1 MPGEEETEE
10 LVLETEDDEQAE
22 EEFRRAGMPE
32 GDEDQDAD
40 ASDDEDADEV
50 AFADEAEEEVEE
62 TPLVKRLRSQLRERT
77 KEVNQLRRPAA
88 PAVIEVGEKPTLEG
102 CDYDPDRFEEELE
115 SWKDRKA
122 KAEAAETTASAE
134 AEKAQKEWHTKI
146 AAYERGKAD
155 LRVPGKA
162 EAEAEALASLSQH
175 QQAVIV
181 KYAENP
187 AALII
192 ALGKSPK
199 KLETLSAM
207 NDLGQFTFTVAKLEK
222 ELKVGKKKAP
232 EPEGIVRGAAPLSNV
247 GDKRLEKLEREAAR
261 TGDRSEVI
269 RYKADLKKKAA

>member
-1 MPGEEETEE
+1 MPGEEETDE
-10 LVLETEDDEQAE
+10 LILETEDEELEGDE
-22 EEFRRAGMPE
+22 PE
-32 GDEDQDAD
+32 GDDEQDD
-40 ASDDEDADEV
+40 DSSDDDADEV
-50 AFADEAEEEVEE
+50 SFADETEEEVDE
-62 TPLVKRLRSQLRERT
+62 TPLVKRLRTELRART
-77 KEVNQLRRPAA
+77 KQLNEALRPAA
-88 PAVIEVGEKPTLEG
+88 ATVVEIGEKPTLEG
-102 CDYDPDRFEEELE
+102 CDYDTERFEEELE
-115 SWKDRKA
+115 AWKDRKA
-122 KAEAAETTASAE
+122 AASTAEATANAE

-146 AAYERGKAD
+146 AAYERTKAE

-247 GDKRLEKLEREAAR
+247 SDKRLEKLEREAAR

-269 RYKADLKKKAA
+269 RYKSDLKKKAA

>member
-1 MPGEEETEE
+1 MPGEEEAEE
-10 LVLETEDDEQAE
+10 LILETEDEELEDEESESDDEQ
-22 EEFRRAGMPE
+22 
-32 GDEDQDAD
+32 DDD
-40 ASDDEDADEV
+40 SSVDEDADEV
-50 AFADEAEEEVEE
+50 SFADEAEEEVDE
-62 TPLVKRLRSQLRERT
+62 TPLVKRLRTELRART
-77 KEVNQLRRPAA
+77 KELNEARRPAS

-102 CDYDPDRFEEELE
+102 CDWDADRYEEEFE
-115 SWKDRKA
+115 AWKDRKA
-122 KAEAAETTASAE
+122 KAEEAESTASAE

-181 KYAENP
+181 KYADNP

-199 KLETLSAM
+199 KLETVAAM
-207 NDLGQFTFTVAKLEK
+207 NDLGQFTFTIAKLEK

-232 EPEGIVRGAAPLSNV
+232 EPEGIVRGAAPLSHTA
-247 GDKRLEKLEREAAR
+247 DKRLEKLEREAAR

-269 RYKADLKKKAA
+269 RYKAELKKKAA